1 MRRHLNLCLIFFLK
15 GGAKIDNNI
24 YKNGFDNVNSYIY
37 GLIVSDG
44 CLIYTGRNKNRLSIM
59 LGLNDKEM
67 IEKLHKYMC
76 FGNKVYK
83 QNKQYSIKYRNEESI
98 DFLIKNGLIQ
108 RKSLEIDFPILP
120 IEFMP
125 SFIRGYFDGDGSISL
140 RIESDKIY
148 GRVAFTSGSINFL
161 RGLQNCLY
169 YNFNIMSHIYDGG
182 HKDTKTMALVITR
195 RSEIDKLYNMMY
207 DDTDFYLYRKYN
219 KFVELSKYK
228 PKHKFKCMI

>member
-1 MRRHLNLCLIFFLK
+1 
-15 GGAKIDNNI
+15 
-24 YKNGFDNVNSYIY
+24 
-37 GLIVSDG
+37 
-44 CLIYTGRNKNRLSIM
+44 M

-83 QNKQYSIKYRNEESI
+83 RNKQYSIKYRNEESI

-108 RKSLEIDFPILP
+108 RKSLEINFPILP

-228 PKHKFKCMI
+228 PKHKFKCMIQSELIGNYKRYGIKSLYDNKLFMNPDRQTTPDIDSDYYADDRETS

>member
-1 MRRHLNLCLIFFLK
+1 
-15 GGAKIDNNI
+15 
-24 YKNGFDNVNSYIY
+24 
-37 GLIVSDG
+37 
-44 CLIYTGRNKNRLSIM
+44 M

-108 RKSLEIDFPILP
+108 QKSLEINFPILP

-140 RIESDKIY
+140 RKEIDKIY
-148 GRVAFTSGSINFL
+148 GRVAFTSGSISFL

-169 YNFNIMSHIYDGG
+169 YNFNIESHIYDGG
-182 HKDTKTMALVITR
+182 HKNSKAMSLVITKR
-195 RSEIDKLYNMMY
+195 REIDKLYNMMY